1 MDFSAS
7 AVLQRIR
14 NSLQNP
20 ANRLEGGFCMDNA
33 QAVSEELA
41 RLDLMEV
48 KPIPDRVLLDT
59 AEGEYLDRKALDY
72 NETRNPAEAAVGNLL
87 FTGEPGTAIPIGT
100 EALYGSLVFETTT
113 AARISAEGYCEVG
126 ARCQTEG
133 TAGNVAAET
142 ITVLRVAI
150 DGVKSVTNTAPFGGG
165 TQAESDD
172 SFRSRILEKIRQPI
186 TSGNRNHFIYWAK
199 QVSGVG
205 GAKCLGAEVCGSG
218 KARVIVLSDQYAA
231 PDDVILG
238 NVKAHIE
245 EERQIGA
252 AVTVAA
258 AAPKAVAVEVTVVVA
273 SGYSLTDIRQ
283 NIQTALQRYV
293 DSVNREDFS
302 TPPTLKDEGRQS
314 SISYYRIGD
323 LIFGVEGVA
332 DIISYTLNGGLTSL
346 ASDYEEYFSLGEVA
360 VSGNQ

>member
-33 QAVSEELA
+33 QAVAEELA
-41 RLDLMEV
+41 RFDLMEV

-72 NETRNPAEAAVGNLL
+72 NETRNPAEAAVGSLL
-87 FTGEPGTAIPIGT
+87 FTGEPGAAIPSGT
-100 EALYGSLVFETTT
+100 EVLYGSLVFETTT
-113 AARISAEGYCEVG
+113 AAWISAEGCCEVG
-126 ARCQTEG
+126 ARCQTAG
-133 TAGNVAAET
+133 AAGNVAANT
-142 ITVLRVAI
+142 ITVLRMAI

-165 TQAESDD
+165 TQAESDG

-205 GAKCLGAEVCGSG
+205 GAKCLGAEVCGPG
-218 KARVIVLSDQYAA
+218 RVRVIILSDQYAA
-231 PDDVILG
+231 PDNVILG

-252 AVTVAA
+252 DVTVAA
-258 AAPKAVAVEVTVVVA
+258 AAPKAAEVQVTVVVS

-283 NIQTALQRYV
+283 NIQAALKRYV

-302 TPPTLKDEGRQS
+302 TPPTLRDEKRQS
-314 SISYYRIGD
+314 TISYYRIGD

-346 ASDYEEYFSLGEVA
+346 TSDYEEYFSLGEVS

>member
-72 NETRNPAEAAVGNLL
+72 NETRNPAEAAVGSLL

-100 EALYGSLVFETTT
+100 EALYGSLVFKTT
-113 AARISAEGYCEVG
+113 AAVRISAEGYCEVG

-199 QVSGVG
+199 QLSGVG

-218 KARVIVLSDQYAA
+218 KARVIVLSDQYAV

-252 AVTVAA
+252 AVTVVAA
-258 AAPKAVAVEVTVVVA
+258 SPKAVAVEVTVVVA

-302 TPPTLKDEGRQS
+302 TPPTLKDEGRKS

-360 VSGNQ
+360 VSGDQ